1 MACLLTD
8 GRTEPCKDKVGGLK
22 AVYFIN
28 FEPLTITY
36 DSTDTD
42 VVDDIKQSDGTTNV
56 TGFKYVLRGA
66 NSFDQSIVAS
76 RDNGTAFF
84 EQTLNLTLKGLDKS
98 MHKELKL
105 MAYGRPHVIVEDNNG
120 SFFLM
125 GAENGA
131 EVTGGTIVSGTAMG
145 DLYGYTITLSAQE
158 KVPANFFDAGITDL
172 STIMTITE

>member
-1 MACLLTD
+1 MACNLTD

-28 FEPLTITY
+28 YQPLSITY
-36 DSTDTD
+36 DATDTD
-42 VVDDIKQSDGTTNV
+42 VIDDFHESDGTTNA

-120 SFFLM
+120 KYFMM
-125 GAENGA
+125 GAEHGA
-131 EVTGGTIVSGTAMG
+131 DVTGGTIVTGTAMG
-145 DLYGYTITLSAQE
+145 DLYGYTITLQAME
-158 KVPANFFDAGITDL
+158 KAPANFIDVADL